1 MLGHLLD
8 LGGPGRLVPALSG
21 LVGAIRAQVIAML
34 DAAMAPANDAVA
46 TIQGILDAFDLGP
59 IEDELVTLHQAVTED
74 VAALS
79 PAALLG
85 PVLEEAD
92 QVIARLAGFDP
103 LAPVREVIDAAR
115 AAAESVLESARP
127 TVVFAPVVDIHQQV
141 VGLAAGLDVDL
152 RPSAPVLEAALDS
165 LAGQFDDGFGRTID
179 ALQRVP
185 AALPSEVVESP
196 LGGSISGSIDV
207 GFG

>member
-1 MLGHLLD
+1 MRA
-8 LGGPGRLVPALSG
+8 PRARACSSSSSTSTAAASAITNPSRSRSNGRDADAGSSFRVESARMAANPATETG
-21 LVGAIRAQVIAML
+21 VTGASAPPHTMTSARPSLIASSASPIAML

-59 IEDELVTLHQAVTED
+59 IEDELVALHQAVTED

-103 LAPVREVIDAAR
+103 LAPVREVIDASR
-115 AAAESVLESARP
+115 A
-127 TVVFAPVVDIHQQV
+127 
-141 VGLAAGLDVDL
+141 
-152 RPSAPVLEAALDS
+152 
-165 LAGQFDDGFGRTID
+165 
-179 ALQRVP
+179 
-185 AALPSEVVESP
+185 
-196 LGGSISGSIDV
+196 
-207 GFG
+207 